1 MATISQKLLA
11 GPLVSAFDIAT
22 GTIPGAILVERYLS
36 DMQGYFT
43 DQAAY
48 AAALAQGNPLLYT
61 VAGVEPANGAGALHY
76 GIGRVLPGRIGDEYF
91 MTKGH
96 FHAWRPAA
104 EYYIGLSGEG
114 VMLLESEDGSER
126 EMVPLLPNSAVYVPG
141 HIAHRTVNTG
151 TEPLVYLGIYPAE
164 AGHDYGAI
172 ADRNF
177 HSVIVARN
185 GQPVCMDRADFL
197 AELG

>member
-1 MATISQKLLA
+1 MTPSTARLLA
-11 GPLVSAFDIAT
+11 GHLASAYDVKT
-22 GTIPGAILVERYLS
+22 GTIPGAPTVERYLS
-36 DMQGYFT
+36 DMQGYFV
-43 DQAAY
+43 DQTAY
-48 AAALAQGNPLLYT
+48 AVALAKGNPLLYT
-61 VAGVEPANGAGALHY
+61 VAAVEPATGDGALHY
-76 GIGRVLPGRIGDEYF
+76 GIGRILPGRIGDEYF

-126 EMVPLLPNSAVYVPG
+126 EMVPLLPDSAVYVPG

-151 TEPLVYLGIYPAE
+151 TQPLVYLGIYPAE

-172 ADRNF
+172 AERNF
-177 HSVIVARN
+177 YSVIVERA
-185 GQPVCMDRADFL
+185 GKPVCMDRADFL
-197 AELG
+197 AELA